1 MYSDVID
8 SMKTYSFWY
17 KVFFFNNVI
26 FVIQMLVTINT
37 PIVQAP
43 FGVSCYILFWSR
55 AIIRI
60 GIKIEFEKKAAKG
73 INFSDTQQRCSV
85 ILWWTI

>member
-8 SMKTYSFWY
+8 SMKKYSFWY
-17 KVFFFNNVI
+17 KVVFFNNVI
-26 FVIQMLVTINT
+26 FVIQMFVTINT

-43 FGVSCYILFWSR
+43 FGVSCYILLWLSR

-60 GIKIEFEKKAAKG
+60 GIKIEFEKKVAKG

-85 ILWWTI
+85 IL